1 MTTIATVNAKGGV
14 GKTVL
19 ALHLA
24 VVAAQGGR
32 SVAVLDLDPQATAAR
47 WGARR
52 KAPAPVARAVA
63 PSQLAADLRTASRR
77 PCGRYACRL
86 FLRDQL
92 Q

>member
-47 WGARR
+47 
-52 KAPAPVARAVA
+52 
-63 PSQLAADLRTASRR
+63 
-77 PCGRYACRL
+77 
-86 FLRDQL
+86 
-92 Q
+92 